1 MRAYGGLRGIGQ
13 EKKRERADLERLR
26 RDAGSQ
32 GNKLGEDVGKG
43 GLRGDRGQ
51 PALETVALA
60 AGTTEWLRMSAQALR
75 CAKSASA
82 EAAPLCALLWSSA
95 NAAGAKR
102 DRKLQ
107 VLRAKRVLRRALPG

>member
-1 MRAYGGLRGIGQ
+1 MSLWRAGRNRSG
-13 EKKRERADLERLR
+13 ERERADLERVR

-32 GNKLGEDVGKG
+32 GNKLDEDVGER
-43 GLRGDRGQ
+43 GLGGDRGQ
-51 PALETVALA
+51 PALETVARA

-75 CAKSASA
+75 CAKTASA

-107 VLRAKRVLRRALPG
+107 VPRARRVLRRALPG

>member
-1 MRAYGGLRGIGQ
+1 M
-13 EKKRERADLERLR
+13 R

-32 GNKLGEDVGKG
+32 GNKLDEDVGER
-43 GLRGDRGQ
+43 GLGGDRGQ
-51 PALETVALA
+51 PALETVARA

-75 CAKSASA
+75 CAKTASA

-107 VLRAKRVLRRALPG
+107 VPRARRVLRRALPG